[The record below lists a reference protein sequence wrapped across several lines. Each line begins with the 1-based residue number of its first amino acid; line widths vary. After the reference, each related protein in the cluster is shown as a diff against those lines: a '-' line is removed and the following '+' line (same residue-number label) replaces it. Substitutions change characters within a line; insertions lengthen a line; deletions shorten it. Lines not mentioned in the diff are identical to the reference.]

1 MNENEDMDAIFAA
14 ALSKPNELLIELD
27 TRKYV
32 KKKSKDDPV
41 YLIQKLPILE
51 VIKKEA
57 VQYYNKYVDP
67 LDISEKDV
75 NACVFWSVYYAT
87 KKLNVPVSLET
98 VARLAG
104 LGLEK
109 YTPEVKA
116 KPLDFNVKLSHKK
129 ITKVT
134 SYFHITFHNTEASI
148 QNIQEHPFTVFDFLE
163 QIVYENE
170 EYLPHL
176 NFINEFTEGLVED
189 EFWADQNPVI
199 LAYAILIFLSH
210 LEKSPTYQLKI
221 LIPVYYSKNIV
232 TGLLNKLRHY
242 VLDI

>member
-1 MNENEDMDAIFAA
+1 MDEDEMFAA
-14 ALSKPNELLIELD
+14 ALSKPTELLIEVD

-32 KKKSKDDPV
+32 KKKSKDDPA
-41 YLIQKLPILE
+41 YLIQNLPILDI
-51 VIKKEA
+51 VRKEA
-57 VQYYNKYVDP
+57 IRYYNKYVDS
-67 LDISEKDV
+67 LDISEKDI

-104 LGLEK
+104 IGLEK

-148 QNIQEHPFTVFDFLE
+148 QNIETEPFTVFDFLE
-163 QIVYENE
+163 QIIYENE
-170 EYLPHL
+170 QYVPHL
-176 NFINEFTEGLVED
+176 KYIQEFTEGLVED
-189 EFWADQNPVI
+189 EFWADQNPII
-199 LAYAILIFLSH
+199 LAYAIIIFLSH
-210 LEKSPTYQLKI
+210 LETSPLYQLKI
-221 LIPVYYSKNIV
+221 LIPVYYSKNII

-242 VLDI
+242 VVEI

>member
-1 MNENEDMDAIFAA
+1 MFAA
-14 ALSKPNELLIELD
+14 ALSKPTELLIEVD

-32 KKKSKDDPV
+32 KKKSKDDPA
-41 YLIQKLPILE
+41 YLIQNLPILDI
-51 VIKKEA
+51 VRKEA
-57 VQYYNKYVDP
+57 IRYYNKYVDS
-67 LDISEKDV
+67 LDISEKDI

-104 LGLEK
+104 IGLEK

-148 QNIQEHPFTVFDFLE
+148 QNIETEPFTVFDFLE
-163 QIVYENE
+163 QIIYENE
-170 EYLPHL
+170 QYVPHL
-176 NFINEFTEGLVED
+176 KYIQEFTEGLVED
-189 EFWADQNPVI
+189 EFWADQNPII
-199 LAYAILIFLSH
+199 LAYAIIIFLSH
-210 LEKSPTYQLKI
+210 LETSPLYQLKI
-221 LIPVYYSKNIV
+221 LIPVYYSKNII

-242 VLDI
+242 VVEI